1 MGVGEVLPQPFAS
14 LKLMGFD
21 QSSPVAPAPARKPNQ
36 GTFIFIDHD
45 PGVADVCVDPTFAQR
60 EMPGAIGTDVR
71 PLRIRQSRSAF
82 TQFPSHRSSR
92 VRVNA
97 PRT

>member
-1 MGVGEVLPQPFAS
+1 MGMGEVLPQPFAS

-45 PGVADVCVDPTFAQR
+45 PGMADVCVDPTFAQR

-71 PLRIRQSRSAF
+71 PLRIRNRGARLRNF
-82 TQFPSHRSSR
+82 LLIEAA
-92 VRVNA
+92 VYA
-97 PRT
+97 